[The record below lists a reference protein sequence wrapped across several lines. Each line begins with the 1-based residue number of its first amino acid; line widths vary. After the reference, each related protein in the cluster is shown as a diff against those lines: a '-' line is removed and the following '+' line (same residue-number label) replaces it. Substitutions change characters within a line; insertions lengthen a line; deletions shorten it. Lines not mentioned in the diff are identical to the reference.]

1 MCVISIPLLP
11 FPPAPSLG
19 RQGVRDPFQYT
30 AERGGAK
37 CECPASPAPIKTS
50 EDGRGSQFEALLLE
64 ELEVEATAMLLLPV
78 AATDLR
84 MCGRR

>member
-1 MCVISIPLLP
+1 MRLISIPLLP
-11 FPPAPSLG
+11 SSSCSLSW
-19 RQGVRDPFQYT
+19 QVRGSTPFRCT

-37 CECPASPAPIKTS
+37 HLTRSAPIRTS
-50 EDGRGSQFEALLLE
+50 KDGWGSQFEALLLE
-64 ELEVEATAMLLLPV
+64 ELEVEATAMLELPV